1 MFRED
6 FDLGTDLI
14 YSVFNE
20 AAIEAIEE
28 VVHSTI
34 NDNSV
39 RQNKIK
45 DIMRSLGFRM
55 FRTGTNR
62 ITGYHPSND
71 TVVYKVAI
79 DIMGVKDNNSDVPLS
94 QDVHL
99 AQDITSIYECLD
111 GIVLVAERVKQFE
124 SKAEMEPYRDAI
136 LRTIMRVQEK
146 YLPDDIGEEQFM
158 NYGLSLLYN
167 RPVILDFAYLVL
179 LEDLDLTCDGRGDN
193 NCGTDLVYNSSIS
206 ELVCPRCGK
215 SFTFYEIKN
224 RRLKQDDNNITS
236 YISDGLS
243 MAYDEEPSYK
253 KASKFGFKSLVKK

>member
-1 MFRED
+1 MYRED

-14 YSVFNE
+14 YDVFNE

-28 VVHSTI
+28 IINSSI

-45 DIMRSLGFRM
+45 DIMRALGFRM

-62 ITGYHPSND
+62 ITGYHPSNE

-79 DIMGVKDNNSDVPLS
+79 DAMGIKDNMEDVPLS
-94 QDVHL
+94 QDMHL
-99 AQDITSIYECLD
+99 AQDITAIYECLD

-136 LRTIMRVQEK
+136 LRIIMRVQEK

-179 LEDLDLTCDGRGDN
+179 LENLDLTCDGRGDSK
-193 NCGTDLVYNSSIS
+193 CGEELVYNSKIS
-206 ELVCPRCGK
+206 ELVCPKCGK
-215 SFTFYEIKN
+215 AFTFYEIKN
-224 RRLKQDDNNITS
+224 RRNKQDSNDNMS
-236 YISDGLS
+236 DISKGLCL
-243 MAYDEEPSYK
+243 AYDEQPIQSN
-253 KASKFGFKSLVKK
+253 SKFGFKSLINKK